1 MHIPNE
7 MLQGAICPVTTAVSG
22 VGISLATYFAIKSKE
37 RPSALKF
44 ASVSAIIFAFQ
55 MLNFPVQNGTS
66 GHLLGSAL
74 AASLLGAPFGIL
86 AISMILMIQ
95 SIIFSDGGITT
106 LGANIINMG
115 IIAVSVSYFLIS
127 MIKKLIKNSKIGEYV
142 SIITASFISVIAA
155 SFICSI
161 ELGIGGGI
169 EFVKVIPAMVGIHSI
184 IALFEIVI
192 TIALYYVLSYVFT
205 DKQSLSKDSKYS
217 SIIGRILPLIFLLF
231 IAILLSPFASSSPD
245 GLEYIAL
252 QLNFVKDGLPTFV
265 TPFSDYSFSLVSIPY
280 ISTFISS
287 IFGVVLTFISVF
299 GLGMLVNGKCRMKN
313 GE

>member
-7 MLQGAICPVTTAVSG
+7 MLQGAICPVTAVVSSVG
-22 VGISLATYFAIKSKE
+22 VSLATYFAIKSKE

-86 AISMILMIQ
+86 AMSIILMIQ

-106 LGANIINMG
+106 LGANILNMG
-115 IIAVSVSYFLIS
+115 IIATSVSYFLIS
-127 MIKKLIKNSKIGEYV
+127 MIKKLMKNSKIGEYV
-142 SIITASFISVIAA
+142 SIITASFISVIVA
-155 SFICSI
+155 SFVCSI

-169 EFVKVIPAMVGIHSI
+169 GFIKVIPAMVGVHSI

-192 TIALYYVLSYVFT
+192 TIALYYVLSSVFT
-205 DKQSLSKDSKYS
+205 NERSLSSDNKYS
-217 SIIGRILPLIFLLF
+217 SKIGKILSIISLLF
-231 IAILLSPFASSSPD
+231 IAILLSPFASNLPD
-245 GLEYIAL
+245 GLEYVAK
-252 QLNFVKDGLPTFV
+252 QLNFVKEGLPTFV
-265 TPFSDYSFSLVSIPY
+265 TPFSDYSFSLVSIHY
-280 ISTFISS
+280 ISTFVSS
-287 IFGVVLTFISVF
+287 MFGVVLTFLSVF
-299 GLGMLVNGKCRMKN
+299 GLGILINTKYRMENRK
-313 GE
+313 